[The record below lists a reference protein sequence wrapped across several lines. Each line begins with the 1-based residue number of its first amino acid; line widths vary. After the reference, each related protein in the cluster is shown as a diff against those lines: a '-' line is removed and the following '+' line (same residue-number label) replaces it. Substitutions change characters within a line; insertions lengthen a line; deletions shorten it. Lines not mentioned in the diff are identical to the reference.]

1 MYSDHEYQTTTR
13 LIQLGNIVNWFR
25 NRNLQPFGLTSSQSE
40 AIHFILR
47 HGDEEITASR
57 LMDELK
63 LSQST
68 VAGILRR
75 LEEKGLI
82 KRTSKDGDARTSI
95 IRSTEQ
101 GERLRAQLKRS
112 AIRDERELLSDLS
125 EEEQDAF
132 KTMLE
137 TVLNHMSRIKEEG
150 GFKNPD

>member
-1 MYSDHEYQTTTR
+1 MYSDQEYQTATR

-68 VAGILRR
+68 VAGILHR
-75 LEEKGLI
+75 LEDKGLI
-82 KRTSKDGDARTSI
+82 ERTCKIGDARTSI

-101 GERLRAQLKRS
+101 GEQLRAQLRRS
-112 AIRDERELLSDLS
+112 AVRDERELLSDLT
-125 EEEQDAF
+125 EEEQAAF
-132 KTMLE
+132 RTMLG
-137 TVLNHMSRIKEEG
+137 TVLNHMEQIKGELGEKT
-150 GFKNPD
+150 FD